1 LYRTALGKLLWF
13 KITKMLIAVYEKNI
27 VSFGII
33 FGTLSFPTWR
43 QFIYTLTVQ
52 FYRYVEISLSLRLE
66 YICVA
71 VASVLQLR
79 PKGLRTCWFVSVS
92 YQQKLPNAYGASD
105 VILFLI

>member
-1 LYRTALGKLLWF
+1 
-13 KITKMLIAVYEKNI
+13 MLIAVYEKNI
-27 VSFGII
+27 VSYCII
-33 FGTLSFPTWR
+33 FGTLSFPTWS

-79 PKGLRTCWFVSVS
+79 PKGLRTC
-92 YQQKLPNAYGASD
+92 
-105 VILFLI
+105 